1 MYNDEQPWDKQYLS
15 YIVISN
21 PTDYDVKFCI
31 NAWDSSWPTTKYFIS
46 SRWEYRWR
54 TVWLQA
60 IYAQP
65 LPSFFINPYVSTSTD
80 ESTTVLRYN
89 DLGLTLFCEGDNPTL
104 ACIDVANED
113 CTLFG
118 EHIFDLEERDLVNMM
133 VKNNITEQDVDEEDW
148 GERRVT
154 FNEGNID
161 FYYDNGELVSII
173 MGAWQRFSA
182 QPTCL
187 R

>member
-1 MYNDEQPWDKQYLS
+1 MELDIKIKEGVGDIKFGMPVEEIVKLLGTADEVENID
-15 YIVISN
+15 
-21 PTDYDVKFCI
+21 
-31 NAWDSSWPTTKYFIS
+31 NA
-46 SRWEYRWR
+46 
-54 TVWLQA
+54 A
-60 IYAQP
+60 
-65 LPSFFINPYVSTSTD
+65 D

-89 DLGLTLFCEGDNPTL
+89 NDGLTLFCEGENPTL
-104 ACIDVANED
+104 ACIDISNED

-118 EHIFDLEERDLVNMM
+118 EQVFNLDERELVSLM

-173 MGAWQRFSA
+173 LGA
-182 QPTCL
+182 
-187 R
+187 